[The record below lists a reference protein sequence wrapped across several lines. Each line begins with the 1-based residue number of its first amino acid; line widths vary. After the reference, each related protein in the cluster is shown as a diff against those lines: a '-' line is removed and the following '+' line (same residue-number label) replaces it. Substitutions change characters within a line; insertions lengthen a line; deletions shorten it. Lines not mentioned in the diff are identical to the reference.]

1 MQSQLK
7 SQQTFFFFFF
17 EIEKLTLK
25 KKSYGNPKELGESK
39 QTLKRRKI
47 MEE

>member
-1 MQSQLK
+1 MQSQLE
-7 SQQTFFFFFF
+7 SQQTFFFFFP

-25 KKSYGNPKELGESK
+25 KKSYGNLKDLGESK
-39 QTLKRRKI
+39 QTLKRRKV